1 MVALREVTKT
11 SERRPFP
18 WALIDAHERI
28 IQQHTRL
35 EGVTPCQLSIHGP
48 YFLAP
53 PRLFPLGSRSAL
65 LPTLTSTSTDEA
77 VCPDV
82 LNACLVEPDCFACA
96 SWSILAGP
104 QKMHGCMGKYLDL
117 GSDICTTWSY
127 GICCAD
133 EFVTTVDCAGNAAFV
148 EAELCRSSYYSSLT
162 GGAECTSFSCLP
174 ATTTSEQGDDDG
186 VVVTADDGITD
197 DDWGSVCVTEG
208 VECLSDEE
216 CAECRRASVDAKL
229 CEPEAWEECANEYVP
244 GYTGGCESITP
255 TICCPDQING
265 SGNSCSEN
273 KLWTSLE
280 VCVWSLEMS
289 VFAGEECD
297 ETWSFT
303 TCDSSGGSGGVVG
316 TDDDA
321 AETSEEELDVGDD
334 GDDAT
339 GGDDSADNGA
349 EIIEEPEEDGEDT
362 DPEGGQSRAS
372 GAGSTLSIT
381 VATLALGWAVLA
393 VSFAV

>member
-1 MVALREVTKT
+1 
-11 SERRPFP
+11 
-18 WALIDAHERI
+18 
-28 IQQHTRL
+28 
-35 EGVTPCQLSIHGP
+35 
-48 YFLAP
+48 
-53 PRLFPLGSRSAL
+53 
-65 LPTLTSTSTDEA
+65 
-77 VCPDV
+77 
-82 LNACLVEPDCFACA
+82 
-96 SWSILAGP
+96 
-104 QKMHGCMGKYLDL
+104 MHSCMGKYLDL

-186 VVVTADDGITD
+186 VAVTADDGITD
-197 DDWGSVCVTEG
+197 DDWDSVCITEG

-216 CAECRRASVDAKL
+216 CAECRRASADAKL

-265 SGNSCSEN
+265 SGNGCSEN
-273 KLWTSLE
+273 TLWTSLE
-280 VCVWSLEMS
+280 ICLWSLEMS
-289 VFAGEECD
+289 VLAGEEECD

-303 TCDSSGGSGGVVG
+303 TCDSSGSSGGVVG

-349 EIIEEPEEDGEDT
+349 EIIEEPEEDGEET

-393 VSFAV
+393 VSLAV